1 MQRDSVIFRDLQ
13 GASIIVSPLLICVD
27 ELFNGKRL
35 ELPNVKKVVKNLNST
50 AANKKVR
57 WILLYSFYNI

>member
-1 MQRDSVIFRDLQ
+1 MQYDSVIFRDLQ

-35 ELPNVKKVVKNLNST
+35 ELPNVEKVVKKAQQQGGEQKSALDF
-50 AANKKVR
+50 AV
-57 WILLYSFYNI
+57 

>member
-1 MQRDSVIFRDLQ
+1 MQRDSLIFRDLQ

-35 ELPNVKKVVKNLNST
+35 ELPNVEKVLKKSEQHGGEQKSALDF
-50 AANKKVR
+50 AE
-57 WILLYSFYNI
+57 